1 MIFFFILL
9 HRVSKK
15 KRVLSSTIK
24 VLFNESEFPA
34 RYPSEGKETSR
45 GVRGAGK
52 GGGGLDNK
60 GLQVRNNFL
69 HDDVED

>member
-1 MIFFFILL
+1 M
-9 HRVSKK
+9 
-15 KRVLSSTIK
+15 
-24 VLFNESEFPA
+24 LFNESEFPA